1 MYKSVVRL
9 AKNIRCDSENKLVQE
24 ISSYDIQA
32 LFYHM
37 NDSCFYNI
45 QGIDVIPVMTKYL
58 EQLLKNPSSYLSLEV
73 PDKTRLISDKV
84 SPNVI
89 GLLYEELNEINSSL
103 QHSAF
108 HTILSTMSNMI
119 MAQGA

>member
-1 MYKSVVRL
+1 
-9 AKNIRCDSENKLVQE
+9 
-24 ISSYDIQA
+24 
-32 LFYHM
+32 M

-89 GLLYEELNEINSSL
+89 GLLYDELNEINSSL
-103 QHSAF
+103 QHSTF